1 MPILDYS
8 SEVQRC
14 NEMLINLKIINYLV
28 VAKNA
33 DSTKVELTT
42 NFPYRNRMCG
52 NYSETNDEIIAIFDE
67 DNGLQYRLQN
77 INLDLFYISE
87 VRSKL
92 FPPKIPRSLH
102 GCEIQIVTGLWPPNV
117 IDINREIFP
126 GIEVRLPLLNSP
138 IYSTIFPFTIPDRV
152 Y

>member
-33 DSTKVELTT
+33 DSTKAELTT

-126 GIEVRLPLLNSP
+126 GIEVRTPLLYSP
-138 IYSTIFPFTIPDRV
+138 IHCTFLFTIADRV